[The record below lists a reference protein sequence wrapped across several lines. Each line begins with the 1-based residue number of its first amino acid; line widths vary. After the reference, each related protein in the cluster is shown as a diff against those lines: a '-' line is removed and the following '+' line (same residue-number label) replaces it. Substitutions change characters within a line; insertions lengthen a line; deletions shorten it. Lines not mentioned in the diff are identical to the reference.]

1 MLPHESNPISESPGL
16 TSHNLPD
23 KWSKTSIWDHFR
35 ASMANRKAAGL
46 HREVVVSTPISPT
59 RVERNGQVAIN
70 FGANDYLG
78 LAWHPTLSASHKA
91 SAGSS
96 PEGTEFIRYGS
107 GASPIVTGHTDE
119 HARLVQTIAEFEE
132 TQSAIVYSSGYA
144 ANLGV
149 VSALAT
155 RDDILFSDEL
165 NHASLIDGC
174 RLSRAKVFVYPHG
187 DSQALRRLVQEHR
200 HRGRFGFVVTDSV
213 FSMDGDLAPLLEI
226 DAICQEF
233 EMHCILDEAH
243 ATGVY
248 GHFGR
253 GLAEHVGI
261 SNERMI
267 RIGTLSKA
275 VGCSGGFVA
284 GRTELIEWLVN
295 HSRSWIYSTA
305 SPVPNSHIAAR
316 AIRLVQNMQV
326 ERTAL
331 RENARRLRLAIA
343 GLGYSVGEGDCPI
356 IPIRFQDPKAVVAAS
371 QALLRMGIYVPAIR
385 PPTVPE
391 GKSLLRVS
399 LSAAHSSDDCS
410 SLVEGLRQ
418 IKSLSLAEDYRSK
431 PGQTV

>member
-1 MLPHESNPISESPGL
+1 MLPCESNPISESPGM

-46 HREVVVSTPISPT
+46 HRDVVVSKPVSPT
-59 RVERNGQVAIN
+59 RIERNGQVAIN

-78 LAWHPTLSASHKA
+78 LAWHPTLSTWPQASPTSLA
-91 SAGSS
+91 EDSES
-96 PEGTEFIRYGS
+96 EYTRYGS

-119 HARLVQTIAEFEE
+119 HARLVQAIADFEDS
-132 TQSAIVYSSGYA
+132 QAAIVYSSGYA

-155 RDDILFSDEL
+155 RDDIVFSDEL

-174 RLSRAKVFVYPHG
+174 RLSRANVIVYPHG

-226 DAICQEF
+226 DSICQEF
-233 EMHCILDEAH
+233 EMQCILDEAH

-253 GLAEHVGI
+253 GLAEHVGA
-261 SNERMI
+261 SSERMI

-305 SPVPNSHIAAR
+305 APIPNSQIAAR
-316 AIRLVQNMQV
+316 AIRLVQNMHV
-326 ERTAL
+326 ERIVL
-331 RENARRLRLAIA
+331 RENARRLRLDIA
-343 GLGYSVGEGDCPI
+343 GLGYSVGDSDCPI

-371 QALLRMGIYVPAIR
+371 LELLRMGIYVPAIR

-391 GKSLLRVS
+391 GRSLLRVS
-399 LSAAHSSDDCS
+399 LSAAHSSDDCN

-418 IKSLSLAEDYRSK
+418 IKSLS
-431 PGQTV
+431 